1 MVLLPCNPN
10 PILLPTSHLE
20 MVAPLHLK
28 LQPKFLLCCMS
39 TAESTCV
46 GEMKCAPGA
55 GQLRK
60 RLSADR
66 ASLSNPAFSPAD
78 QPRPVPLDS
87 RDQARPFSANGPP
100 GPRVDQSADWLRF
113 KYPAATAV
121 KREAKEDWGSLIVG
135 LEHASSEI
143 AKPLK
148 PPQRL
153 VSSLYAS
160 QKLTARPALESWGLL
175 PMLLSTLAPLPGD
188 AA

>member
-1 MVLLPCNPN
+1 
-10 PILLPTSHLE
+10 
-20 MVAPLHLK
+20 
-28 LQPKFLLCCMS
+28 MS